1 MKTKRWKKILAFI
14 LALSI
19 LCSCII
25 GAVSVY
31 AEQVNS
37 QTSISQNNS
46 SSNSTDNSSTN
57 DEEATDIVGENISL
71 YAEASEKVRNF
82 KIQSAK
88 RVSTGTTPF
97 DANDDPG
104 NDSSKDNAIVRSFD
118 DIGYECTYSGE
129 INGNI
134 QAVELEFK
142 FTLNVSKKYAEF
154 DEDVLKSWMTDIVQE
169 DVNGICTLTGKAIY
183 NSAGGGTGF
192 QSFSETKYIPVK
204 VKGMN
209 QSQEVIPTFNVKL
222 TKDTSADS
230 WKTKVMSGTDEK
242 AIVSAVP
249 MYDIEL
255 VNPTK
260 MNSVGTYDFSTGN
273 GTASNRRKMET
284 AQDLYMLCLAKA
296 MSC

>member
-1 MKTKRWKKILAFI
+1 MKTKKWKKILAFI

-25 GAVSVY
+25 SAVSVY

-57 DEEATDIVGENISL
+57 DEETTDIVGENISL
-71 YAEASEKVRNF
+71 YAEASEEVRNF

-129 INGNI
+129 INCNI

-154 DEDVLKSWMTDIVQE
+154 VEDVLKS
-169 DVNGICTLTGKAIY
+169 CKRCLY
-183 NSAGGGTGF
+183 
-192 QSFSETKYIPVK
+192 
-204 VKGMN
+204 
-209 QSQEVIPTFNVKL
+209 L
-222 TKDTSADS
+222 
-230 WKTKVMSGTDEK
+230 
-242 AIVSAVP
+242 
-249 MYDIEL
+249 
-255 VNPTK
+255 
-260 MNSVGTYDFSTGN
+260 
-273 GTASNRRKMET
+273 NR
-284 AQDLYMLCLAKA
+284 
-296 MSC
+296 

>member
-1 MKTKRWKKILAFI
+1 MKTKKWKKILAFI

-25 GAVSVY
+25 GTVAVY
-31 AEQVNS
+31 AEQVNP
-37 QTSISQNNS
+37 QTGISQNS
-46 SSNSTDNSSTN
+46 HGSNVTDNN
-57 DEEATDIVGENISL
+57 NANEERTTDITKENISL
-71 YAEASEKVRNF
+71 FAGDSAEVRNF

-169 DVNGICTLTGKAIY
+169 DVNGVCTLTGKTIY
-183 NSAGGGTGF
+183 NSAGGGAGF
-192 QSFSETKYIPVK
+192 QSF
-204 VKGMN
+204 
-209 QSQEVIPTFNVKL
+209 
-222 TKDTSADS
+222 
-230 WKTKVMSGTDEK
+230 
-242 AIVSAVP
+242 
-249 MYDIEL
+249 
-255 VNPTK
+255 
-260 MNSVGTYDFSTGN
+260 
-273 GTASNRRKMET
+273 
-284 AQDLYMLCLAKA
+284 
-296 MSC
+296 